1 VTTPAS
7 PAADLSKTATGGG
20 PPPDLARTADLIS
33 VLLAEVEKAVVGKRA
48 VLELVLSGMLADG
61 HVLLEDLPGV
71 AKTLIAQTFATA
83 SGLSFRRV
91 QFTPD
96 LLPADIT
103 GVSILDSQRGDF
115 RFLPG
120 PIFAN
125 VVLADEINRAPAKTQ
140 SALLE
145 AMQERQVT
153 ADGATR
159 DLPSPFLV
167 IATQNPIEQEGT
179 YPLPE
184 AQLDRFTLRTSVGYP
199 DTAAEEELLNR
210 RLARGVDTVPVTAV
224 LGPDDLLGMQHSMEA
239 VHVDPRIV
247 TYAVALVAA
256 TRYDGRLAV
265 GASPRGSLALLKLAR
280 VRAVLSGRD
289 FVLPDDLKAIAR
301 PALLHRLLLTS
312 DQWVRQVDPARVLDD
327 VLASVPAPSVQ

>member
-1 VTTPAS
+1 MTTPA
-7 PAADLSKTATGGG
+7 PPDLAKDGPDGA
-20 PPPDLARTADLIS
+20 PPPDLARTAERIS

-48 VLELVLSGMLADG
+48 VLELVLSGLLADG
-61 HVLLEDLPGV
+61 HVLLEDVPGV
-71 AKTLIAQTFATA
+71 AKTLHRLDLRHRQRPELPPDPVHPRPAARRHH
-83 SGLSFRRV
+83 RRV
-91 QFTPD
+91 DPRPGAGRFE
-96 LLPADIT
+96 
-103 GVSILDSQRGDF
+103 
-115 RFLPG
+115 FLPG

-153 ADGATR
+153 VDGATR

-199 DTAAEEELLNR
+199 DPDSEAELLHR
-210 RLARGVDTVPVTAV
+210 RLARGVDAVPVRAV
-224 LGPDDLLGMQHSMEA
+224 LGPDDLLAMQRSMEA
-239 VHVDPRIV
+239 VHVDARIV
-247 TYAVALVAA
+247 AYAVALVSA

-280 VRAVLSGRD
+280 VRAVLAGRD
-289 FVLPDDLKAIAR
+289 FVLPDDVKGIAR

-312 DQWVRQVDPARVLDD
+312 DQWVRQVDPARILDD

>member
-1 VTTPAS
+1 MTTPA
-7 PAADLSKTATGGG
+7 PPDLHKTDPDGA
-20 PPPDLARTADLIS
+20 PDLARTAALID

-48 VLELVLSGMLADG
+48 VLELVLSGLLADG

-103 GVSILDSQRGDF
+103 GVSILDQERGGF

-199 DTAAEEELLNR
+199 DTGAEAELLRR
-210 RLARGVDTVPVTAV
+210 RLARGTDAVDVRAV
-224 LGPDDLLGMQHSMEA
+224 LGPDDLLAMQRSMEA

-247 TYAVALVAA
+247 AYAVDLVAA
-256 TRYDGRLAV
+256 TRHDGRLAV

-280 VRAVLSGRD
+280 VRAVLGGRD
-289 FVLPDDLKAIAR
+289 FVLPDDVKAIAR
-301 PALLHRLLLTS
+301 PALEHRLLLTS
-312 DQWVRQVDPARVLDD
+312 DQWVRQVDPAHVLDD